1 MGREGRLYS
10 YDWFLALDAGYD
22 LGLLEV
28 DLEVPGLVVAR
39 HAEGEV
45 QVANCLG
52 PFVGEGVLL
61 GFLLCGAGG
70 LFGGG
75 EFVWCFVS

>member
-1 MGREGRLYS
+1 MGGRRDAYG
-10 YDWFLALDAGYD
+10 YDWLLALDTSYD

-28 DLEVPGLVVAR
+28 DLEVPGLVVTR

-45 QVANCLG
+45 KVADCLG
-52 PFVGEGVLL
+52 PFVREGVLL

-75 EFVWCFVS
+75 EFVWVR